1 MAPAFCAAGGARG
14 APWTRRATTAALA
27 LAALAAAT
35 PPLSAQELPAAHKS
49 AWKAGVLEY
58 VVPTVGYA
66 YADAWT
72 EGLLP
77 GAVRTSGT
85 VALLWVMADAL
96 TGEPGDDE
104 PPDECR
110 TLCVYGIAA
119 TAVGYV
125 WGVTGAVGAAK
136 RWTPENTG
144 LTMGWD
150 PASSGLRVGVK
161 VGF

>member
-1 MAPAFCAAGGARG
+1 MSTGAPAPRTG
-14 APWTRRATTAALA
+14 RATAAVLA
-27 LAALAAAT
+27 LAALAAAA
-35 PPLSAQELPAAHKS
+35 PLLRAQELPAARKS

-58 VVPTVGYA
+58 VVPTAGYA

-77 GAVRTSGT
+77 GAVRVSGT
-85 VALLWVMADAL
+85 VALLWVMTDAL

-110 TLCVYGIAA
+110 TMCVYGIAA

-125 WGVTGAVGAAK
+125 WGVTGAVRAARRWAPGGA
-136 RWTPENTG
+136 G

-150 PASSGLRVGVK
+150 PATSGLRVGVK
-161 VGF
+161 VEF

>member
-1 MAPAFCAAGGARG
+1 MH
-14 APWTRRATTAALA
+14 
-27 LAALAAAT
+27 
-35 PPLSAQELPAAHKS
+35 AQELSAAHKS

-58 VVPTVGYA
+58 VLPTAGYA
-66 YADAWT
+66 YADAWK

-125 WGVTGAVGAAK
+125 WGVTGAVRAARRWVPEGA
-136 RWTPENTG
+136 G

-150 PASSGLRVGVK
+150 PATSGLRVGVR

>member
-1 MAPAFCAAGGARG
+1 V
-14 APWTRRATTAALA
+14 LA
-27 LAALAAAT
+27 LLALGGVGQAVQ
-35 PPLSAQELPAAHKS
+35 AQEVGPPRKS
-49 AWKAGVLEY
+49 AWAAGVLEY
-58 VVPTVGYA
+58 VVPTAGYA

-77 GAVRTSGT
+77 GAVRVSGT
-85 VALLWVMADAL
+85 VALLWVMTDAL

-125 WGVTGAVGAAK
+125 WGVTGAVRAAR
-136 RWTPENTG
+136 RWTPGGAG
-144 LTMGWD
+144 LTMGWN
-150 PASSGLRVGVK
+150 PASSSFRVGVR